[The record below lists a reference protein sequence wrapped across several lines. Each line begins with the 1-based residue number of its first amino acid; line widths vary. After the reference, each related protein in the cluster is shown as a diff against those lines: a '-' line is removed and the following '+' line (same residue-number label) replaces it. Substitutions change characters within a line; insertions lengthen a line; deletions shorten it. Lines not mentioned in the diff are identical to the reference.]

1 MGAQTGEEFNSAL
14 GIMEH
19 ITAEVAF
26 VAGP

>member
-1 MGAQTGEEFNSAL
+1 MGALTGKEFNSAL

-19 ITAEVAF
+19 FTAEVAF